1 MYRVVCIIR
10 WITVFGASARLPQ
23 SKMKIFNIL
32 ETRLRQILDYFYARW
47 PQPVPSTDRL
57 QQCKIISHRGE
68 YDNLTVFEN
77 TFSAFDRAKAQGVW
91 GIEFDLRWTRDLYP
105 VVIHDADL
113 RRVFG
118 AKLEIRKATLAEL
131 KSECPLVPSL
141 AEMIRRY
148 GKRIHLMI
156 EIKAEVYPDPVSQD
170 RILKDLFSALEP
182 EEDYHFLTM
191 KPKMFDLIEFAPATT
206 LLPIARFNF
215 FRLSA
220 LAIRKKLGGIA
231 GHYFL
236 LTTARL
242 KKHQKYLQKMGTGYV
257 NSKNCLFRELNR
269 GVEWIFSDKAVEL
282 QKMVNRLLQDE

>member
-1 MYRVVCIIR
+1 
-10 WITVFGASARLPQ
+10 
-23 SKMKIFNIL
+23 MKIFNIL
-32 ETRLRQILDYFYARW
+32 ETQLRQILDYFYARW
-47 PQPVPSTDRL
+47 PQSIPSTDRL
-57 QQCKIISHRGE
+57 QHCKIISHRGE

-118 AKLEIRKATLAEL
+118 SKLEIREATLAEL

-141 AEMIRRY
+141 AEMIQRY

-156 EIKAEVYPDPVSQD
+156 EIKAEVYPDPVRQG

-191 KPKMFDLIEFAPATT
+191 KPNMFDLIEFVPKSTF
-206 LLPIARFNF
+206 LPVASFNF
-215 FRLSA
+215 SRLST
-220 LAIRKKLGGIA
+220 LAIRQNLAGIA
-231 GHYFL
+231 GHYAL
-236 LTTARL
+236 LTKSRL
-242 KKHQKYLQKMGTGYV
+242 KKHRELKQKLATGYV
-257 NSKNCLFRELNR
+257 NSKNCLFREVNR
-269 GVEWIFSDKAVEL
+269 NVEWVFSDNAVEL
-282 QKMVNRLLQDE
+282 QRVVNRLLSQSLNGKE

>member
-1 MYRVVCIIR
+1 
-10 WITVFGASARLPQ
+10 
-23 SKMKIFNIL
+23 MKIFNIL
-32 ETRLRQILDYFYARW
+32 EAKLRQILDYFFARW
-47 PQPVPSTDRL
+47 PQSIPSTDRL

-77 TFSAFDRAKAQGVW
+77 TFSAFDRAKAMGVW

-105 VVIHDADL
+105 VAIHDADL

-118 AKLEIRKATLAEL
+118 SKLEIRKTTLAEL

-141 AEMIRRY
+141 AEMIQRY

-156 EIKAEVYPDPVSQD
+156 EIKAEVYPDPVRQG

-191 KPKMFDLIEFAPATT
+191 APAMFDLIEFVPKSTF
-206 LLPIARFNF
+206 LPVASLNF
-215 FRLSA
+215 SRLSK
-220 LAIRKKLGGIA
+220 LAIRQNLGGVA
-231 GHYFL
+231 GHYSL
-236 LTTARL
+236 LTAARL
-242 KKHQKYLQKMGTGYV
+242 KKHQKLQQKVGTGYV

-269 GVEWIFSDKAVEL
+269 NVEWVFSDNAVEL
-282 QKMVNRLLQDE
+282 QRVVNRLLSQPLNGKA